1 MERGAKVEKKTAQLI
16 ERLKTCGSLVVALS
30 GGVDSATLA
39 KAAGL
44 ALGDKAVAVTARSEL
59 LAAEELADAR
69 KTAEAAGLRHVVLD
83 VRDLD
88 DPQIVAN
95 DKERCYYCKRG
106 RFQKLCA
113 WAEENGFAFVADGS
127 NLDDGADYRPGMR
140 AIAEL
145 APKVISPFME
155 CGWTKADI
163 RERARAW
170 GLSVAEKP
178 SAACLASRI
187 AYDLPLTAE
196 RLAVA
201 ESAPPAVATV
211 GVLQIAPG
219 VMNVIPGSAELGV
232 DIRSIDGATKTR
244 VADKLKAAVSDICER
259 RGVVAEIVPISD
271 ERPVAIRPSVLEYLD
286 GICREADC
294 SYMRLPSGAGHDAM
308 HWAERVPTGML
319 FIPCRDGVS
328 HNPEEYAA
336 PDDILNAVRLLEKA
350 VREASKK
357 DVTFA

>member
-1 MERGAKVEKKTAQLI
+1 MKLFQRKDSEKGKTCMERGAKVEKKTVQLI

-44 ALGDKAVAVTARSEL
+44 ALGDSAVAVTARSEL

-163 RERARAW
+163 RARARAW

-196 RLAVA
+196 RLAQVEAA
-201 ESAPPAVATV
+201 EK
-211 GVLQIAPG
+211 VLRPFAPG
-219 VMNVIPGSAELGV
+219 QLRVRHHGNLARIEAEPEAMEGIVARREEITAKIKALGFSYVTLDLGGYRMGSTNEVLWRE
-232 DIRSIDGATKTR
+232 DSPDGDGKR
-244 VADKLKAAVSDICER
+244 M
-259 RGVVAEIVPISD
+259 RGD
-271 ERPVAIRPSVLEYLD
+271 
-286 GICREADC
+286 
-294 SYMRLPSGAGHDAM
+294 
-308 HWAERVPTGML
+308 
-319 FIPCRDGVS
+319 
-328 HNPEEYAA
+328 
-336 PDDILNAVRLLEKA
+336 
-350 VREASKK
+350 VRETAGE
-357 DVTFA
+357 V